1 MDKEDVASGINKQS
15 CKCCLVLQLLA
26 CDLKK
31 IPAEIQTHMQ
41 PALNSTEKLFN
52 GVGSPPLE
60 VRQSV
65 FSFAEII
72 S

>member
-31 IPAEIQTHMQ
+31 IPAEIQTHIQ
-41 PALNSTEKLFN
+41 PALNSAENCLTERDLLRWREDN
-52 GVGSPPLE
+52 
-60 VRQSV
+60 QS
-65 FSFAEII
+65 FLSLR
-72 S
+72 